1 MARVRKIAHASSGEQ
16 QKPPHVSASELQEWQ
31 PHGDRHAWQH
41 KSLTNAVEELDAS
54 GQPITS
60 LAAAVEVIARV
71 PLDNARAI
79 QRWVTYLACLPWED
93 GCRHWPLATL
103 PATLPR
109 CLPRC
114 HTACPHRRAIRCHFR
129 ARSQL
134 AVHVVGW
141 FRWLAEWFADD
152 WLLAVG
158 SLHVCMC
165 IILAC
170 VRACVQGQES
180 IPVRSREAGGRSDP
194 GACRGFS

>member
-1 MARVRKIAHASSGEQ
+1 MFHVLWCALRVACSGVLCCGSDLRQEQAEREQVARVRKIAHASSGEQ

-79 QRWVTYLACLPWED
+79 QRWVTYLACLLALGGWLPPLAIGHWPLAI
-93 GCRHWPLATL
+93 GHWPLATL

-109 CLPRC
+109 
-114 HTACPHRRAIRCHFR
+114 
-129 ARSQL
+129 
-134 AVHVVGW
+134 
-141 FRWLAEWFADD
+141 
-152 WLLAVG
+152 
-158 SLHVCMC
+158 
-165 IILAC
+165 
-170 VRACVQGQES
+170 
-180 IPVRSREAGGRSDP
+180 
-194 GACRGFS
+194 

>member
-1 MARVRKIAHASSGEQ
+1 MLSVVRCALRVPCSVLCCGSDLRQEQAEREQVARVRKIAHASSGEQ

-79 QRWVTYLACLPWED
+79 QRWVTLHCLPWED
-93 GCRHWPLATL
+93 GCRHWPLAIGHWPLATL

-109 CLPRC
+109 
-114 HTACPHRRAIRCHFR
+114 
-129 ARSQL
+129 
-134 AVHVVGW
+134 
-141 FRWLAEWFADD
+141 
-152 WLLAVG
+152 
-158 SLHVCMC
+158 
-165 IILAC
+165 
-170 VRACVQGQES
+170 
-180 IPVRSREAGGRSDP
+180 
-194 GACRGFS
+194 